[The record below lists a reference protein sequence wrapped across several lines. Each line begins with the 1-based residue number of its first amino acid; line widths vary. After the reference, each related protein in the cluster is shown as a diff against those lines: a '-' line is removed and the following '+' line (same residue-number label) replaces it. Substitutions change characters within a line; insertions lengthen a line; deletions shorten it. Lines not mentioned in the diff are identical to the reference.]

1 MTISVVLAGIRKS
14 FRSHADKQVVRDAAA
29 YMRNQFE
36 FLGLKTP
43 LRRELSKD
51 LLKQSLGLS
60 EHD

>member
-1 MTISVVLAGIRKS
+1 MTISVVLADLREA
-14 FRSHADKQVVRDAAA
+14 FTSHADKQVAHDAPT
-29 YMRNQFE
+29 YMRYQFE